1 MITRSELESL
11 VSWVRSASRRVRVYF
26 TGYRYVLTIG
36 RYVEATDASGRTVPW
51 ATAFGSKAPHD
62 VLSSF
67 KVERVVLEEEGSTKT
82 FSSVE
87 ELLKYAGIR

>member
-11 VSWVRSASRRVRVYF
+11 VSWARSASRKVRVYF
-26 TGYRYVLTIG
+26 RGYKYVLTVS
-36 RYVEATDASGRTVPW
+36 RYVEATDISGRAVPW

-67 KVERVVLEEEGSTKT
+67 KIERVVLEEEGHTKT
-82 FSSVE
+82 FNSIE
-87 ELLKYAGIR
+87 ELLKHAGIR

>member
-26 TGYRYVLTIG
+26 RGYKYVLTVS
-36 RYVEATDASGRTVPW
+36 RYVEATDISGRPVPW

-67 KVERVVLEEEGSTKT
+67 KIERVVLEEEGYAKT
-82 FSSVE
+82 FNSIE
-87 ELLKYAGIR
+87 ELLKHAGIR